1 VSEQPVVNIPSVN
14 IVPMGNGALWVKQ
27 GFRLFKAYP
36 IMWAILTVIYFAIL
50 IPLSSIPF
58 LGPIVGSL
66 IAPVFAAGMMF
77 GCRAIDQH
85 GELEINH
92 LFAGF
97 KKNTS
102 QLISLGGMYM
112 LAVLMVMMLVFSNV
126 DQSMIESISTS
137 GEVTPEQMAA
147 FSTPLLMA
155 MLLLVPVLMAYWFA
169 PTLVALN
176 DLSAWE
182 AIKLSFKASLKNTMP
197 FLMYGL
203 VFTAIFMGLM
213 TLVSV
218 AGPLGFMV
226 IFLALGVIV
235 PLMMTTLYTSYRD
248 IFKVA

>member
-1 VSEQPVVNIPSVN
+1 MSEQPVVNIPSVN
-14 IVPMGNGALWVKQ
+14 VVPMGNGVLWVKQ

-77 GCRAIDQH
+77 GCRAIDQN

-97 KKNTS
+97 KHNTS

-155 MLLLVPVLMAYWFA
+155 VLLLVPVLMAYWFA